1 MDRSTAL
8 LACMIAASALVP
20 LPAPA
25 QDMAVTAREN
35 VKVLLDNDRV
45 RVLELQMPPGGKT
58 GMHSHGDNVVHFV
71 TAGETTQTGAD
82 GSVTKVQ
89 RKAGETLW
97 SGPTTHDTQN
107 TGKTAMK
114 VLVIELK
121 APAHMH

>member
-20 LPAPA
+20 HAATA
-25 QDMAVTAREN
+25 QDMAVTAGDH
-35 VKVLLDNDRV
+35 VKVLLDNEHA

-58 GMHSHGDNVVHFV
+58 GMHAHGDNIVHFL

-82 GSVTKVQ
+82 GTVTKVQ

-97 SGPTTHDTQN
+97 SGPATHDTHN
-107 TGKTAMK
+107 TGKTSMK

-121 APAHMH
+121 APAPKP